1 MKRVCLP
8 FWMVLWAV
16 LAFLPGCSDDDPIPV
31 FEEEELTGTGAEI
44 AIGDRLY
51 AVVGDTLKVYFYG
64 VVTNPRSGN
73 YILALECGKGSN
85 YERYWRYVPTS
96 ADVGEC
102 EMNLSIYD
110 YNGQLLD
117 SKQVTL
123 VTREA
128 RNPASPCH
136 VLCLGNSLMSA
147 GQTPIEL
154 SRRLKGT
161 VGATSWPA
169 PLSLDNYQL
178 VGRKKNADGTVGWE
192 GTGGYTWDSYK
203 DFDVKD
209 YVAEHCGGQLDYVY
223 LQLGTNEL
231 LSSGPF
237 DDLDWILNGAKRLIN
252 RFHEAYPDCVV
263 LLGSV
268 LLPSQNGGLGAN
280 YQEGDVNGIYGAAGF
295 GVKVHRLNAAYQA
308 LANSEEYASFTH
320 FIDNN
325 AQFDCQNVY
334 PTEERPNND
343 YVPGN
348 EEVGSNGVHPTDIG
362 YWQVAAGIFRALI
375 GLEEN

>member
-1 MKRVCLP
+1 MKSVCLP
-8 FWMVLWAV
+8 FWTFWMVLWAV

-73 YILALECGKGSN
+73 YILALECEKGSN
-85 YERYWRYVPTS
+85 YEPTS

-334 PTEERPNND
+334 PTEERPVGD
-343 YVPGN
+343 Y
-348 EEVGSNGVHPTDIG
+348 ESGSETIGTNGVHPTDIG

-375 GLEEN
+375 GLGQ

>member
-1 MKRVCLP
+1 MKSVCLP
-8 FWMVLWAV
+8 FWM
-16 LAFLPGCSDDDPIPV
+16 AFLAILALLPAYSDDDPIIY

-73 YILALECGKGSN
+73 YILALECEKGSN

-96 ADVGEC
+96 EDVGEC
-102 EMNLSIYD
+102 DMSLSIYD

-123 VTREA
+123 VTREV

-169 PLSLDNYQL
+169 SLALDNYRL

-192 GTGGYTWDSYK
+192 GTGGYTWNSYK
-203 DFDVKD
+203 DFDVED
-209 YVAEHCGGQLDYVY
+209 YVDEYCGGQLDFVY
-223 LQLGTNEL
+223 IQLGTNEL
-231 LSSGPF
+231 LACDPF

-252 RFHEAYPDCVV
+252 RFHEAYPDCEV

-268 LLPSQNGGLGAN
+268 LLPSQNGGLGTN

-295 GVKVHRLNAAYQA
+295 GVKVHRLNEAYQA
-308 LANSEEYASFTH
+308 LANSDEYASFTH

-325 AQFDCQNVY
+325 AQFDCLNVY
-334 PTEERPNND
+334 PTEERPAGD
-343 YVPGN
+343 YEPN
-348 EEVGSNGVHPTDIG
+348 TEVVGTNGVHPTDIG
-362 YWQVAAGIFRALI
+362 YWQIAAGIFRALI
-375 GLEEN
+375 GLEE

>member
-1 MKRVCLP
+1 M
-8 FWMVLWAV
+8 
-16 LAFLPGCSDDDPIPV
+16 
-31 FEEEELTGTGAEI
+31 
-44 AIGDRLY
+44 
-51 AVVGDTLKVYFYG
+51 YFYG

-161 VGATSWPA
+161 DGATSWPA

-178 VGRKKNADGTVGWE
+178 IGRKKNADGTVGWE

-203 DFDVKD
+203 DLDVKD

-325 AQFDCQNVY
+325 AQFDCLNVY

-375 GLEEN
+375 GLGQ

>member
-1 MKRVCLP
+1 
-8 FWMVLWAV
+8 MVLWAV
-16 LAFLPGCSDDDPIPV
+16 LVLLPGCSDDDPIPV

-169 PLSLDNYQL
+169 PLSVDNYQL

-325 AQFDCQNVY
+325 AQFDCLNVY